1 MNIFRKI
8 IFALIILS
16 FNGALQA
23 RTIKKVEVS
32 GDTPYVDHVSLADGS
47 TDMDLL
53 VKIAFDEPNNSLIVS
68 LISYRKLFV
77 FQNDVSYSQ
86 AVRCSELRPDK
97 LPYVV
102 ESDEQSVY
110 CLTKP
115 LKKLIA
121 PKRKHIFHR
130 WIEYEGLQLQPADYK
145 MVNDYIEQRFD
156 ILHKE
161 ADVSVTLR
169 DVLVMD
175 EQTARKKVRYELFF
189 EMDLDRKYEISI
201 KRDPCFGKEEA
212 IAAAVAQTEGIKTA
226 FEAFDQKF
234 GKASSFS
241 TPESDKLFNEM
252 KALLLK
258 QFPQREETSMCPD
271 IQANIDLYN
280 SYLDSIRNLQ
290 SKYAIKVQ
298 ERAREVAIL
307 DLSAD
312 YILNVA
318 RKIDNNVNRWLLSS
332 DKMERRDLETVCRQA
347 IDQIQSRVNQA
358 TEISESQHA
367 ALNIF
372 YEAENYFH
380 RTCVVKE

>member
-1 MNIFRKI
+1 
-8 IFALIILS
+8 
-16 FNGALQA
+16 
-23 RTIKKVEVS
+23 
-32 GDTPYVDHVSLADGS
+32 
-47 TDMDLL
+47 MDLL

-86 AVRCSELRPDK
+86 AVGCSELRPDK

-102 ESDEQSVY
+102 ESDEQAIY

-115 LKKLIA
+115 LKKSIV
-121 PKRKHIFHR
+121 PKRKHVFHR
-130 WIEYEGLQLQPADYK
+130 WIEYEGLQLQPTDYK

-156 ILHKE
+156 VLHKE

-169 DVLVMD
+169 DVLVME
-175 EQTARKKVRYELFF
+175 EQAARKKVCYELFF
-189 EMDLDRKYEISI
+189 QTDLDRRYEISI

-258 QFPQREETSMCPD
+258 QFPQRDEVNTCPD
-271 IQANIDLYN
+271 IQANIDRYN
-280 SYLDSIRNLQ
+280 CYVDSIRNMQ

-298 ERAREVAIL
+298 ARKRAAAVL

-312 YILNVA
+312 HILQAA
-318 RKIDNNVNRWLLSS
+318 RKIDDNVNRWLLSS
-332 DKMERRDLETVCRQA
+332 DKMERRDLENACYQA
-347 IDQIQSRVNQA
+347 IDQVQSRVSQA
-358 TEISESQHA
+358 TEINESQHA

-372 YEAENYFH
+372 YEAENYFR
-380 RTCVVKE
+380 RTCVKE